1 MQTFTVPIRLNC
13 LLLAL
18 IGLHVPT
25 RYLLLIVLLAILA
38 ASQSCTNVTETPPAY
53 VISTPRIPKTVMAS
67 ATQTPTL
74 SGTLISSTPIT
85 PISPIS
91 PVQGTQTP
99 TTLLQTQPHFAGL
112 TPREILESELFDPD
126 SITKSTDPV
135 RGGQLRIA
143 AAFDIPTLDPRQTA
157 TGGTM
162 VLANFV
168 YEGFVR
174 YDQGI
179 ERDPIEPAIL
189 PGLAHQWDFRDQ
201 GTELVL
207 KLNSGI
213 HWGDI
218 ENPRELGPEITASDY
233 LYTLSSYKDNS
244 SFHKFYE
251 SLKTIEVQ
259 NRYTLKL
266 KFSRPAFWAIPFFA
280 SSMGIQFNPFLADA
294 GRLDDSMI
302 GPGPFILDSYESEAQ
317 VTFVRN
323 PHYFRKDYRGRSLPY
338 LGSVQFIYAGDRN
351 TRLALL
357 KTSKVHMAELA
368 LTPKEIDTELAID
381 PDLNISIEIPTGIQ
395 NSIAL
400 QLDNLNWAT
409 RGARRAVAL
418 VTDGKTGW

>member
-1 MQTFTVPIRLNC
+1 MQTFTARIGLDY
-13 LLLAL
+13 LLLVL
-18 IGLHVPT
+18 IGLYVPT
-25 RYLLLIVLLAILA
+25 KYLILIVLLAILA

-53 VISTPRIPKTVMAS
+53 VISTPRIPKTVIAS

-74 SGTLISSTPIT
+74 SSPLSSST
-85 PISPIS
+85 PIS

-99 TTLLQTQPHFAGL
+99 AVHLQALPQFADL
-112 TPREILESELFDPD
+112 TPRAILESELFNPN
-126 SITKSTDPV
+126 SVTKSTDPV

-251 SLKTIEVQ
+251 SLKSIEVQ

-317 VTFVRN
+317 VTF
-323 PHYFRKDYRGRSLPY
+323 
-338 LGSVQFIYAGDRN
+338 
-351 TRLALL
+351 
-357 KTSKVHMAELA
+357 
-368 LTPKEIDTELAID
+368 
-381 PDLNISIEIPTGIQ
+381 
-395 NSIAL
+395 
-400 QLDNLNWAT
+400 
-409 RGARRAVAL
+409 
-418 VTDGKTGW
+418 